1 MRIIANENI
10 FEPIIEWLRA
20 NGHEVISIREVGLSG
35 ASDDEIYEKA
45 VKQKL
50 VILTMDKDFS
60 RMLRFPPERCGGII
74 VAKIYRLS
82 VNETTKF
89 FSRYFKELDEEKI
102 AGKLVII
109 TQDGIRVR
117 SPRAS
122 KQT

>member
-1 MRIIANENI
+1 MLQC
-10 FEPIIEWLRA
+10 W
-20 NGHEVISIREVGLSG
+20 
-35 ASDDEIYEKA
+35 
-45 VKQKL
+45 QKRSL
-50 VILTMDKDFS
+50 K
-60 RMLRFPPERCGGII
+60 FPPERCGGII
-74 VAKIYRLS
+74 VVKIYRLS
-82 VNETTKF
+82 VNETTKV